1 MTAAS
6 ATSVV
11 LRVGATDRKEGIN
24 LEVLPGG
31 VASLQYPGGPHFE
44 LVELKQDVGRG
55 SFLPVTFHFRRAGDV
70 EVNVFVQAFDR
81 PIVTP
86 VNGGAAQRA
95 RKSSTRSVTSAAASA
110 S

>member
-1 MTAAS
+1 MTAVRSDVLTSVTADA

-11 LRVGATDRKEGIN
+11 LRVGATHRKEGIN
-24 LEVLPGG
+24 LEVPPGG
-31 VASLQYPGGPHFE
+31 VSSLQYPGGPHFE

-55 SFLPVTFHFRRAGDV
+55 SFLPVTFHFRRAGEV

-86 VNGGAAQRA
+86 VERG
-95 RKSSTRSVTSAAASA
+95 
-110 S
+110 